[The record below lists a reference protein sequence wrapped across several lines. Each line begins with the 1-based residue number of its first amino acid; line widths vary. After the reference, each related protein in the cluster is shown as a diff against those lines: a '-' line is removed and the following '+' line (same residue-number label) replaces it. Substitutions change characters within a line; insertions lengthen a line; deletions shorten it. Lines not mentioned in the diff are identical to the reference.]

1 MVFLRRTTSRCP
13 RPTKVDVATDCGT
26 QPWWP
31 GPAKGC
37 QGWGRMSH
45 AACRRCEKPPPKWA
59 HTLCNAHASERSD
72 TAAES
77 NHDKVTEPCQSPSQ
91 RAKGRCA
98 DLSAEHSDDDTNS
111 PTSDCE
117 GDAGER
123 AAVAA
128 DAGVGDGSNDPALKS
143 RIAVVR
149 TALEAVS
156 EAGLVAMLRQEI
168 GRLEALRLPW
178 PRRRQPARMRR
189 SRPSRGWRM
198 PRRREPPLNSSWLRR
213 HVTLRKQGGGR
224 GSPVND
230 TSGFR
235 TNFGWPS
242 PRRRSGCNK
251 SAHDPPFSRH
261 ERSQKR
267 RSGWLRPR
275 WRSVYCRGRTSR
287 QGCNSEGQRL
297 MSRCG
302 RPPWRSRPLPRN
314 TMPNGRS
321 VCRLRWLGRER
332 TRRPAQKPLM
342 AATQFATLLW
352 QLQVDQGVC
361 EHAPT
366 SKRRRKEQVR
376 SLARRPMETRWKGSR
391 AGQRLRVHVK
401 GGQIPSLHTAN
412 VTAWS
417 SAGAIVS
424 NRMVTQAAALQEHR
438 LVEDR

>member
-37 QGWGRMSH
+37 QGWGRISH

-77 NHDKVTEPCQSPSQ
+77 KHDKVTAPCRNPSM
-91 RAKGRCA
+91 RAKEQCA
-98 DLSAEHSDDDTNS
+98 DLSAEDSDDDANS

-213 HVTLRKQGGGR
+213 HVTLRKQRSGR

-230 TSGFR
+230 TSGF

-275 WRSVYCRGRTSR
+275 CRSVHSRGGGTSR
-287 QGCNSEGQRL
+287 QGCNNEGLETVATQYDAE
-297 MSRCG
+297 
-302 RPPWRSRPLPRN
+302 WK
-314 TMPNGRS
+314 
-321 VCRLRWLGRER
+321 V
-332 TRRPAQKPLM
+332 RRPAQKPLM